1 MRRLTYKLHGCALS
15 TETKACV
22 PLISMALPMAV
33 IAFHGKDKDSPSH
46 VFASPGPSSSTSS
59 RCSSSPKRASATP
72 PPSQVINIFLQWGQ
86 VRPIETRRRSKT
98 QNDLPPAG
106 VAGG

>member
-1 MRRLTYKLHGCALS
+1 MHGCALS

-33 IAFHGKDKDSPSH
+33 IAFHGKDKRFTEPCLRFARALQLDFFPLL
-46 VFASPGPSSSTSS
+46 VQPATGERYASPLTSYQHF
-59 RCSSSPKRASATP
+59 SAMG
-72 PPSQVINIFLQWGQ
+72 SD
-86 VRPIETRRRSKT
+86 PIETRRRSKT

>member
-33 IAFHGKDKDSPSH
+33 IAFHGKDKRFTEPCLRFARALQLDFFPLL
-46 VFASPGPSSSTSS
+46 VQPATGERYASPLPSYQHF
-59 RCSSSPKRASATP
+59 SAMGADP
-72 PPSQVINIFLQWGQ
+72 NAANLRLI
-86 VRPIETRRRSKT
+86 
-98 QNDLPPAG
+98 
-106 VAGG
+106 